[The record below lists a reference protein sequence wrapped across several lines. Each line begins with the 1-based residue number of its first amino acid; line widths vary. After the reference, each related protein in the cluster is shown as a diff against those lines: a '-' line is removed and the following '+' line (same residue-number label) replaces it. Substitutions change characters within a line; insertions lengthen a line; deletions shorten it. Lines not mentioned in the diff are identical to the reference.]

1 VIAVAILGLGAPW
14 APVVVVMAG
23 MPSGAMVYLF
33 GARYETASD
42 VAVGTVVVASA
53 ASVVTL
59 SILLVLMGACATI
72 SGASRSGM
80 SGCPLSDDSS
90 LDVLR

>member
-1 VIAVAILGLGAPW
+1 MIAVSILGLGALW
-14 APVVVVMAG
+14 APVVVVMVG

-59 SILLVLMGACATI
+59 SILLVLMGA
-72 SGASRSGM
+72 
-80 SGCPLSDDSS
+80 
-90 LDVLR
+90 

>member
-1 VIAVAILGLGAPW
+1 M
-14 APVVVVMAG
+14 MAG

-59 SILLVLMGACATI
+59 SILLVLMGA
-72 SGASRSGM
+72 
-80 SGCPLSDDSS
+80 
-90 LDVLR
+90 

>member
-1 VIAVAILGLGAPW
+1 
-14 APVVVVMAG
+14 MAG
-23 MPSGAMVYLF
+23 MPRGAMVYLF

-72 SGASRSGM
+72 AGASRSGM